1 MASGRHEN
9 TDAGHDPAALAA
21 RHAPVLLFMCDAAG
35 REVWGNDRWREAA
48 GAREGPE
55 AQDWTARVHPDDR
68 PAVGRVLRQ
77 AGGESREASAE
88 FRLRGADGAYR
99 WMLCRF
105 APGPGAEGLPGLL
118 AACTDLTERRAAE
131 ESLRRSE
138 ELFSRAFQASPA
150 AISISTVEDGKYLYV
165 NDRFLQLIGRTRQDV
180 VGRTSLDVTFW
191 GDPEERQRTLAELA
205 RKGSLRDVPVGIR
218 RPTGERRDALVSL
231 ELVELGGQECLLGL
245 SYDVTERKQAEAAVH
260 ASEERFRALVEN
272 SSEAIVL
279 VNGTG
284 AVLYQS
290 PSAFRILGYAAE
302 ERLGRNA
309 LDLVHPED
317 LTRARAT
324 IQACVSSPGQAPH
337 VLEARVRRKD
347 ESWRDLEMVL
357 TNHLADAA
365 VHAII
370 VNYRDV
376 TERKLA
382 EETLRRSQE
391 WLERAQAVA
400 HVGSWVSG
408 VDARAKLEW
417 SAETLRIFGLDES
430 AFDGRAE
437 TFFGIVHPEDLAAVQ
452 EASRAA
458 IAGEAPYSIDHRIQR
473 ADGSVRWVHEDA
485 DVLRDEQGRA
495 TSLIG
500 TVQDITDRRRLEEQ
514 LVQSQKMEAIG
525 RLAGGIAHDFN
536 NLLTAIFGY
545 ADLLARGVKEM
556 PRLLRNVQEILHAAE
571 RAAGLTRQLLAFSR
585 KQVLQPRVLSLNAAV
600 AGMETMLRR
609 LIGEDVQLFTALD
622 PGLGQA
628 RADPGQLEQVILNLA
643 VNARDA
649 MPQGGQLIVETANVD
664 LEDDRYVMLAVSDTG
679 VGMDAD
685 VRRHLFEPFFTTKGP
700 GKGTGLG
707 LATVYGIVAQSGGSI
722 RVQSEPGHGTTFK
735 VFLPRVDEPL
745 AAEARPVARPA
756 VGGAETVLVAEDE
769 DGVRSL
775 ICEILGEL
783 GYEVLEAGHPEAAIE
798 AMAGGGRRVHL
809 LLTDVVMPGMN
820 GPQLAARLTALQPGL
835 RVLYMSGY
843 TGESIAR
850 HGVLEHGTHLLQKPF
865 TPDDLARKVREV
877 LDQRADR

>member
-1 MASGRHEN
+1 LASHRHET
-9 TDAGHDPAALAA
+9 TDAGPDPAALAA

-35 REVWGNDRWREAA
+35 REVWGNDRWREAT
-48 GAREGPE
+48 GARAGPE

-68 PAVGRVLRQ
+68 PAVLRVLRQ
-77 AGGESREASAE
+77 AGGREASAE
-88 FRLRGADGAYR
+88 FRLGGADGAYR
-99 WMLCRF
+99 WMLARF
-105 APGPGAEGLPGLL
+105 APAPGAQGSPGLL
-118 AACTDLTERRAAE
+118 VACTDVTERREAE
-131 ESLRRSE
+131 ASLRRSE

-165 NDRFLQLIGRTRQDV
+165 NERFLQLIARTRQDV
-180 VGRTSLDVTFW
+180 VGRTSVDLAFW
-191 GDPEERQRTLAELA
+191 GDPEERRRTLAELG
-205 RKGSLRDVPVGIR
+205 RKGSLRDVPVTIQ

-231 ELVELGGQECLLGL
+231 ELVELGGQQCVLGL
-245 SYDVTERKQAEAAVH
+245 SYDVTERKLAEAAVR

-272 SSEAIVL
+272 SAEAIVL

-290 PSAFRILGYAAE
+290 ASAFRILGYAAE
-302 ERLGRNA
+302 ERLGRSA
-309 LDLVHPED
+309 LELVHPED
-317 LTRARAT
+317 LAHALAAL
-324 IQACVSSPGQAPH
+324 QGCLSSPGQAPH
-337 VLEARVRRKD
+337 ALHARVRRKD
-347 ESWRDLEMVL
+347 GAWRDLEMVL
-357 TNHLADAA
+357 TNYLADPA
-365 VHAII
+365 VQAVI

-408 VDARAKLEW
+408 VETRGTLEW
-417 SAETLRIFGLDES
+417 SAETLRIFGLEES

-437 TFFGIVHPEDLAAVQ
+437 TFFAIVHPEDLAAVQ

-458 IAGEAPYSIDHRIQR
+458 IAGEAAYSIDHRIRR

-500 TVQDITDRRRLEEQ
+500 TVQDITHRRHLEEQ

-536 NLLTAIFGY
+536 NLLTAIMGY
-545 ADLLARGVKEM
+545 ADLLARRVKET
-556 PRLLRNVQEILHAAE
+556 PRLLHNVQEILHAAE
-571 RAAGLTRQLLAFSR
+571 RAAGLTRQLLTFSR
-585 KQVLQPRVLSLNAAV
+585 KQVLQPRVLSLNVAV
-600 AGMETMLRR
+600 ADMEPMLRR
-609 LIGEDVQLFTALD
+609 LIGEDVQLVTALE

-628 RADPGQLEQVILNLA
+628 RADPSQLEQVILNLA

-649 MPQGGQLIVETANVD
+649 MPQGGKLIVETANV
-664 LEDDRYVMLAVSDTG
+664 ERDDGRWVMLAVSDTG
-679 VGMDAD
+679 VGMDAE
-685 VRRHLFEPFFTTKGP
+685 VRRHLFEPFFTTKAP

-722 RVQSEPGHGTTFK
+722 RVQSEPGRGTTFK

-745 AAEARPVARPA
+745 TAQAHPDAQPA
-756 VGGAETVLVAEDE
+756 VGGSETVLVAEDE
-769 DGVRSL
+769 DGVRAL

-783 GYEVLEAGHPEAAIE
+783 GYEVLEAGRPEAAIE
-798 AMAGGGRRVHL
+798 AMSAGGRRVHL

-843 TGESIAR
+843 TGEAVAH

-865 TPDDLARKVREV
+865 TPDALARKVREV
-877 LDQRADR
+877 LDAGAER